1 MRMDLLTAREFELGP
16 AEGFNHMLLVL
27 QLGMGG
33 HSLIKGHEARVR
45 ECLGSQL
52 FLPVI
57 YLHGLY
63 ESVTDSGIPE

>member
-1 MRMDLLTAREFELGP
+1 MAREFELGP
-16 AEGFNHMLLVL
+16 VEGFNPTLLVR
-27 QLGMGG
+27 QLGIDG
-33 HSLIKGHEARVR
+33 HSLIKGHEVRIR
-45 ECLGSQL
+45 ECPGSQI